1 MQFKVIS
8 PNVESSGNAGT
19 DPQAQ
24 IEQMLSGSPVFLF
37 MKGTPESPQCG
48 FSGKVTNILNSWKVP
63 FKSFNVLSDESIRQ
77 GIKDYAN
84 WQTIPQLYINKE
96 FVGGS
101 DVVEEMS
108 NNGELGELLNEAFPE
123 MKITPPP
130 PPAEVR
136 EVAAQEAAV
145 ILKENP
151 DIRLLD
157 VRTPQER
164 EVACLENSV
173 LLDQELV
180 EEMLDTWDQ
189 DTAMMFI
196 CHTGERS
203 RQAAQ
208 YFAAQGFQQV
218 YNISDGIHGWSS
230 SVDSAIPLYQS
241 S

>member
-1 MQFKVIS
+1 MKFKVIS
-8 PNVESSGNAGT
+8 PDVESTGSTGSS
-19 DPQAQ
+19 PQSQ
-24 IEQMLSGSPVFLF
+24 IEQMLNDNPVFLF

-48 FSGKVTNILNSWKVP
+48 FSGKVTNILNAWKVP
-63 FKSFNVLSDESIRQ
+63 FESFNVLADESIRQ

-101 DVVEEMS
+101 DVVEEIS

-130 PPAEVR
+130 PPAE
-136 EVAAQEAAV
+136 AQEVNALEASV
-145 ILKENP
+145 IMKENP
-151 DIRLLD
+151 NISLLD
-157 VRTPQER
+157 VRSPQER
-164 EVACLENSV
+164 ETACLENSV

-180 EEMLDTWDQ
+180 EEMLDKWDK

-196 CHTGERS
+196 CHTGQRS

-208 YFAAQGFQQV
+208 YFAAQGFQKV

-230 SVDSAIPLYQS
+230 SVDSSIPTY
-241 S
+241 

>member
-8 PNVESSGNAGT
+8 PDVESTGSTGSS
-19 DPQAQ
+19 PQSQ
-24 IEQMLSGSPVFLF
+24 IEQMLNDNPVFLF

-48 FSGKVTNILNSWKVP
+48 FSGKVTNILNAWKVP
-63 FKSFNVLSDESIRQ
+63 FKSFNVLADESIRQ

-101 DVVEEMS
+101 DVVEEIS

-130 PPAEVR
+130 PPAE
-136 EVAAQEAAV
+136 AQEVNALEASV
-145 ILKENP
+145 IMKENP
-151 DIRLLD
+151 NISLLD
-157 VRTPQER
+157 VRSPQER
-164 EVACLENSV
+164 ETACLENSV

-180 EEMLDTWDQ
+180 EEMLDKWDK

-196 CHTGERS
+196 CHTGQRS

-208 YFAAQGFQQV
+208 YFAAQGFQKV
-218 YNISDGIHGWSS
+218 YNISDGINGWSS
-230 SVDSAIPLYQS
+230 SVDSSIPTY
-241 S
+241 

>member
-1 MQFKVIS
+1 
-8 PNVESSGNAGT
+8 
-19 DPQAQ
+19 
-24 IEQMLSGSPVFLF
+24 
-37 MKGTPESPQCG
+37 
-48 FSGKVTNILNSWKVP
+48 
-63 FKSFNVLSDESIRQ
+63 
-77 GIKDYAN
+77 
-84 WQTIPQLYINKE
+84 
-96 FVGGS
+96 
-101 DVVEEMS
+101 
-108 NNGELGELLNEAFPE
+108 

-130 PPAEVR
+130 APAEVR
-136 EVAAQEAAV
+136 EVAALEAAV

>member
-8 PNVESSGNAGT
+8 PDVESTGSTGSS
-19 DPQAQ
+19 PQSQ
-24 IEQMLSGSPVFLF
+24 IEQMLNDNPVFLF

-63 FKSFNVLSDESIRQ
+63 FKSFNVLADESIRQ

-84 WQTIPQLYINKE
+84 WQPIPQLYINKE

-101 DVVEEMS
+101 DVVEEIS

-130 PPAEVR
+130 PPAE
-136 EVAAQEAAV
+136 AQEVNALEASV
-145 ILKENP
+145 IMKENP
-151 DIRLLD
+151 NISLLD
-157 VRTPQER
+157 VRSPQER
-164 EVACLENSV
+164 ETACLENSV

-180 EEMLDTWDQ
+180 EEMLDKWDK

-196 CHTGERS
+196 CHTGQRS

-208 YFAAQGFQQV
+208 YFAAQGFQKV

-230 SVDSAIPLYQS
+230 SVDSSIPTY
-241 S
+241 

>member
-8 PNVESSGNAGT
+8 PDVESTGSTGSS
-19 DPQAQ
+19 PQSQ
-24 IEQMLSGSPVFLF
+24 IEQMLNDNPVFLF

-48 FSGKVTNILNSWKVP
+48 FSGKVTNILNAWKVP
-63 FKSFNVLSDESIRQ
+63 FKSFNVLADESIRQ

-101 DVVEEMS
+101 DVVEEIS
-108 NNGELGELLNEAFPE
+108 NNGELGELLNETFPE

-130 PPAEVR
+130 PPAE
-136 EVAAQEAAV
+136 AQEVNALEASV
-145 ILKENP
+145 IMKENP
-151 DIRLLD
+151 NISLLD
-157 VRTPQER
+157 VRSPQER
-164 EVACLENSV
+164 ETAYLENSV

-180 EEMLDTWDQ
+180 EEMLDKWDK

-196 CHTGERS
+196 CHTGQRS

-208 YFAAQGFQQV
+208 YFAAQGFQKV

-230 SVDSAIPLYQS
+230 SVDSSIPTY
-241 S
+241 

>member
-8 PNVESSGNAGT
+8 PNVESSRNSGT

-24 IEQMLSGSPVFLF
+24 IEQMLSGNSVFLF

-48 FSGKVTNILNSWKVP
+48 FSGKITNILNSWKVP
-63 FKSFNVLSDESIRQ
+63 FKSYNVLANESIRQ

-101 DVVEEMS
+101 DVIEEMS
-108 NNGELGELLNEAFPE
+108 NNSELGELLNEAFPE

-130 PPAEVR
+130 PPEKVK
-136 EVAAQEAAV
+136 EVAALEASV

-151 DIRLLD
+151 DIPLFD

-164 EVACLENSV
+164 ETACLENSV

-180 EEMLDTWDQ
+180 EEMLDTYDK

-196 CHTGERS
+196 CHLGERS

-208 YFAAQGFQQV
+208 YFADQGFQKV
-218 YNISDGIHGWSS
+218 YNITDGIHGWSS
-230 SVDSAIPLYQS
+230 SVDSTIPIY
-241 S
+241 

>member
-8 PNVESSGNAGT
+8 PDVESTGSTGSS
-19 DPQAQ
+19 PQSQ
-24 IEQMLSGSPVFLF
+24 IEQMLNDNPVFLF

-48 FSGKVTNILNSWKVP
+48 FSGKVTNILNAWNVP
-63 FKSFNVLSDESIRQ
+63 FKSFNVLADESIRQ

-101 DVVEEMS
+101 DVVEEIS

-130 PPAEVR
+130 PPAE
-136 EVAAQEAAV
+136 AQEVNALEASV
-145 ILKENP
+145 IMKENP
-151 DIRLLD
+151 NISLLD
-157 VRTPQER
+157 VRSPQER
-164 EVACLENSV
+164 ETACLENSV

-180 EEMLDTWDQ
+180 EEMLDKWDK

-196 CHTGERS
+196 CHTGQRS

-208 YFAAQGFQQV
+208 YFAAQGFQKV

-230 SVDSAIPLYQS
+230 SVDSSIPTY
-241 S
+241 

>member
-8 PNVESSGNAGT
+8 PDVESTGSTGSS
-19 DPQAQ
+19 PQSQ
-24 IEQMLSGSPVFLF
+24 IEQMLNDNPVFLF

-48 FSGKVTNILNSWKVP
+48 FSGKVTNILNAWKVP
-63 FKSFNVLSDESIRQ
+63 FKSFNVLADESIRQ

-101 DVVEEMS
+101 DVVEEIS

-130 PPAEVR
+130 PPAE
-136 EVAAQEAAV
+136 AQEVNALEASV
-145 ILKENP
+145 IMKENP
-151 DIRLLD
+151 NISLLD
-157 VRTPQER
+157 VRSPQER
-164 EVACLENSV
+164 ETARLENSV

-180 EEMLDTWDQ
+180 EEMLDKWDK

-196 CHTGERS
+196 CHTGQRS

-208 YFAAQGFQQV
+208 YFAAQGFQKV

-230 SVDSAIPLYQS
+230 SVDSSIPTY
-241 S
+241 

>member
-8 PNVESSGNAGT
+8 PDVESTGSTGSS
-19 DPQAQ
+19 PQSQ
-24 IEQMLSGSPVFLF
+24 IEQMLNENPVFLF

-48 FSGKVTNILNSWKVP
+48 FSGKVTNILNAWKVP
-63 FKSFNVLSDESIRQ
+63 FKSFNVLADESIRQ

-101 DVVEEMS
+101 DVVEEIS

-130 PPAEVR
+130 PPAE
-136 EVAAQEAAV
+136 AQEVNALEASV
-145 ILKENP
+145 IMKENP
-151 DIRLLD
+151 NISLLD
-157 VRTPQER
+157 VRSPQER
-164 EVACLENSV
+164 ETACLENSV

-180 EEMLDTWDQ
+180 EEMLDKWDK

-196 CHTGERS
+196 CHTGQRS

-208 YFAAQGFQQV
+208 YFAAQGFQKV

-230 SVDSAIPLYQS
+230 SVDSSIPTY
-241 S
+241 